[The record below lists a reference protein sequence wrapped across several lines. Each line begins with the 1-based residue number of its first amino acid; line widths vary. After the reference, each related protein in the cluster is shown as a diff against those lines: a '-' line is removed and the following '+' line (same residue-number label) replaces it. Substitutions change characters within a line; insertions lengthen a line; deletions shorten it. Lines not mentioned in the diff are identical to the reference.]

1 MSDPF
6 YYRCPLP
13 TAENEA
19 DRLAW
24 LRNTKAQ
31 SYAWLQTQPS
41 YKDFNTAIQA
51 LVGDDNEMIPDE
63 LSTIRSGELRRC
75 TRELVAA
82 LSNLRVGAS
91 FKSDVKALYNRANVL
106 NQLYRAW
113 WFMTKP
119 VKTVRGALQMA
130 AALGSGFIQQEWDP
144 DYHRP
149 GRGDVRTSV
158 KGPHQVLPV
167 QLPADFDYQRA
178 YAVHL
183 VEEMP
188 IAMAH
193 RKFWAY
199 ANKIVSDR
207 NAPTWLQ
214 KGLERVQQWLAPVLR
229 LQGISR
235 VGQPAGPIFP
245 TVDVMYTYIDDRS
258 VNESG
263 HDIQMGEQGTSW
275 AYTVPSLG
283 SDVPSGTYDAQG
295 QPLYRK
301 ATYDDARIYPLR
313 RLIIWTETC
322 VIYDDTSRWWHGKVP
337 ITQFSLDKWVF
348 DALGVPISKD
358 TASYDTSMTRIMRAI
373 DDSAV
378 TRLDPPLMVNE
389 RLMDED
395 TAATFRVRQP
405 GVTFRMDSMGQEAV
419 KPVLHY
425 EQWNLPPYIADW
437 VRYLSER
444 VQRLTGTF
452 DAMALTKARQMP
464 AAGTMEKINE
474 MMGPLLND
482 MTTLMEGS
490 MAEMG
495 EQWKWLTFQFRTK
508 EERMQFLGEDG
519 ETMKELDY
527 EPWSLVPSHMPW
539 EQKILEEGLPS
550 PTPAYKRAQY
560 YAGFFSYQVVPGQM
574 HQLSTMSK
582 QLMILQ
588 LEARGMPID
597 PWTKAEL
604 FNLSDF
610 GPPPEGTKNV
620 MERYVAWKRM
630 EIEMAVELQK
640 KMQALGMGDG
650 QSPAPFADGQKQG
663 PGRPATGMEAP
674 RIVQKDGGTRSTIS
688 QSGS

>member
-1 MSDPF
+1 MADPF

-13 TAENEA
+13 TAENEG
-19 DRLAW
+19 DRLQW

-41 YKDFNTAIQA
+41 YKEFNVAIAA
-51 LVGDDNEMIPDE
+51 LVGDDDEMIPDE
-63 LSTIRSGELRRC
+63 LSTIKSGELRRC
-75 TRELVAA
+75 TKELVAA

-91 FKSDVKALYNRANVL
+91 FKSDVKKLYDQANVL

-119 VKTVRGALQMA
+119 VRAVRSVLQMA
-130 AALGSGFIQQEWDP
+130 AALGSGFIVQEWDP
-144 DYHRP
+144 DFYRP
-149 GRGDVRTSV
+149 GRGDVKLSV

-167 QLPADFDYQRA
+167 QLPSDFDYQKA
-178 YAVHL
+178 YAVHI
-183 VEEMP
+183 VDEMP

-193 RKFWAY
+193 RKFWQQ
-199 ANKIVSDR
+199 ANKIVADR
-207 NAPTWLQ
+207 NSPTWLQ

-235 VGQPAGPIFP
+235 TGAAGGPIFP
-245 TVDVMYTYIDDRS
+245 TCDIMYTYIDDRS

-275 AYTVPSLG
+275 AYTVPSMG
-283 SDVPSGTYDAQG
+283 SDVWSGTYDTQKNK
-295 QPLYRK
+295 LFRK
-301 ATYDDARIYPLR
+301 ATYDDCRIYPLR

-322 VIYDDTSRWWHGKVP
+322 IIYDNTSRWWHGMVP
-337 ITQFSLDKWVF
+337 TTQFSLDKWVF

-358 TASYDTSMTRIMRAI
+358 TGSYDTSMTRIMRAI

-405 GVTFRMDSMGQEAV
+405 AVTFRMDNMGQDAV

-425 EQWNLPPYIADW
+425 EQWNLPAYIPDW

-464 AAGTMEKINE
+464 AAGTMEKMTE

-490 MAEMG
+490 MQEMG
-495 EQWKWLTFQFRTK
+495 EQWKWLVFQFRTK
-508 EERMQFLGEDG
+508 EEQVQFLGDDG
-519 ETMKELDY
+519 VTLKQLDF
-527 EPWSLVPSHMPW
+527 EPWALVPSHMPW
-539 EQKILEEGLPS
+539 ETDLTMPS
-550 PTPAYKRAQY
+550 AYDAYKRARH

-604 FNLSDF
+604 FNVSDF
-610 GPPPEGTKNV
+610 GPPPEGTNNV

-630 EIEMAVELQK
+630 EIELAVELQK
-640 KMQALGMGDG
+640 QMQALGIGEG
-650 QSPAPFADGQKQG
+650 GAPPAFANG
-663 PGRPATGMEAP
+663 PSKTGRPTTGTEAP